1 VSAARRIA
9 LAPAP
14 SAPVVSLDEWR
25 AARRAPAEA
34 PPEEHVPLRL
44 LRLVVDGEAPP
55 PFRLEVFLRR
65 ARAVMDETRDQPP
78 MHSYRDAEPA

>member
-1 VSAARRIA
+1 MSAARRIA

-14 SAPVVSLDEWR
+14 TAPVVSLDEWR
-25 AARRAPAEA
+25 EARRPPAEVEA
-34 PPEEHVPLRL
+34 PEPTPLRL

-55 PFRLEVFLRR
+55 PFSLDTFLRR
-65 ARAVMDETRDQPP
+65 ARAVMGETREQPP